1 VGEEWGGDGWFGG
14 RGVFWALILGWG
26 GRTVGGLTSARAKN
40 RDVEIAIGVSVVAHV
55 LLLMWVVWELAVVM
69 SERMSKA
76 AEVKPE
82 EEVTLLYPEQIL
94 PEPPAPPP
102 VVPKP
107 EEKSYIRT
115 TQNAR
120 SEEAPKQA
128 DFVSDRNTKAASE
141 LPAEADGKK
150 NMPSLDGIDPERGE
164 LANRD
169 YKDGEIKEDGA
180 TPVPAMQMAQGAPA
194 MRLDPVQK
202 PVEVVRPP
210 APPPSPP
217 PSPAPTEK
225 KVVEVAKAVP
235 LTPLEAMMREQDEGE
250 AARLSVEPAPK
261 PKEVVPDQPP
271 VKESPVP
278 EMRTVETPPTPPTPP
293 EMRQPAAVGGAALD
307 PVKRTA
313 GPQDADAFS
322 PFTRT
327 SKVKGTISNRGET
340 AVDAAETPVGRY
352 MRQVTGAVE
361 KKWHLLR
368 RRNADAVTYGSLRLK
383 FFVRADG
390 KVAPPTVLSDRAEAD
405 VRMLDFTL
413 RAIMEAEIPPIPAD
427 LLPLLDGERLEV
439 EYDVLI
445 Y

>member
-1 VGEEWGGDGWFGG
+1 M
-14 RGVFWALILGWG
+14 FWALILGWG

-69 SERMSKA
+69 AERMSKA

-94 PEPPAPPP
+94 PEPPAPP

-141 LPAEADGKK
+141 LPADEAGKK
-150 NMPSLDGIDPERGE
+150 NMPSLGGIDPERGE

-210 APPPSPP
+210 APPPAPPPSPP
-217 PSPAPTEK
+217 PAPAPTEK

-261 PKEVVPDQPP
+261 PKEVMPDQPP
-271 VKESPVP
+271 AKESPVP
-278 EMRTVETPPTPPTPP
+278 EMRAVDTPPAPPTPPTPP

-427 LLPLLDGERLEV
+427 LLPLLDGGRLEV

>member
-1 VGEEWGGDGWFGG
+1 
-14 RGVFWALILGWG
+14 
-26 GRTVGGLTSARAKN
+26 VGGLTSARTKN
-40 RDVEIAIGVSVVAHV
+40 RDVEIAIGVSVVAHA
-55 LLLMWVVWELAVVM
+55 LLLVWVVLELAAVM
-69 SERMSKA
+69 SERLGRA
-76 AEVKPE
+76 EEVKPA
-82 EEVTLLYPEQIL
+82 EEVTLLYPDQII
-94 PEPPAPPP
+94 PEPPPVVP

-128 DFVSDRNTKAASE
+128 DFVSDRNTKAASA
-141 LPAEADGKK
+141 LPADAAGKK

-169 YKDGEIKEDGA
+169 YKDGAIKEDGA
-180 TPVPAMQMAQGAPA
+180 TPVPAMSMAQAAPPA
-194 MRLDPVQK
+194 PLDPVQK
-202 PVEVVRPP
+202 PVEPVRPPTPPPTPPP
-210 APPPSPP
+210 APPPAPP
-217 PSPAPTEK
+217 VEK
-225 KVVEVAKAVP
+225 AIDVAKAIP
-235 LTPLEAMMREQDEGE
+235 MTPLEAMMREQDEGE
-250 AARLSVEPAPK
+250 AGRLSLEPAPK
-261 PKEVVPDQPP
+261 VKEVKPDEPP

-278 EMRTVETPPTPPTPP
+278 EMRTVVETPPAPPKPP

-313 GPQDADAFS
+313 GPRDADAFS

-368 RRNADAVTYGSLRLK
+368 RRNADAVTYGSLRLR
-383 FFVRADG
+383 FFVKADG
-390 KVAPPTVLSDRAEAD
+390 KVGPPTVLSERAEAD
-405 VRMLDFTL
+405 TRMLDFTL

-427 LLPLLDGERLEV
+427 LLPLLDGQQLEV

>member
-1 VGEEWGGDGWFGG
+1 
-14 RGVFWALILGWG
+14 
-26 GRTVGGLTSARAKN
+26 VGGLTSARAKN

-69 SERMSKA
+69 SERMSRA
-76 AEVKPE
+76 EEVKPE
-82 EEVTLLYPEQIL
+82 EELTLLYPEQIL

-141 LPAEADGKK
+141 LPADEAGKK

-164 LANRD
+164 LASRD

-194 MRLDPVQK
+194 VPLDPVQK

-210 APPPSPP
+210 APPPAPP
-217 PSPAPTEK
+217 PSPPPAPALPEK

-278 EMRTVETPPTPPTPP
+278 EMRTVETPPAPPTPPTPP
-293 EMRQPAAVGGAALD
+293 EMRQPEAVGGAALD

-361 KKWHLLR
+361 KKWHFLR

-390 KVAPPTVLSDRAEAD
+390 RVAPPTVLSDRAEAD

-439 EYDVLI
+439 EDDVLI